1 MRANLSSEISG
12 SLSRA
17 NKSKFLFLNMKYSV
31 TYRVFFVETCTYKK
45 EILQEN
51 VRKFGIRVPVFE
63 SLSDIQNNIDW

>member
-1 MRANLSSEISG
+1 
-12 SLSRA
+12 
-17 NKSKFLFLNMKYSV
+17 MKYSV